1 MKVLFATTNP
11 AKIKA
16 YATRLEERGYEIVT
30 LKDLEIT
37 TDVEETGKSPV
48 ENAIIK
54 AKAYHEISKLP
65 TIALDDALFLEN
77 VPENLQP
84 KTNVRRVNGKRLN
97 DEEMIEHYTGLVN
110 QYGKAGKLSGYFQ
123 KGIAIATDEKI
134 ESFETKST
142 RCFSNTR
149 CDKVNE
155 GYPLASIQWIEE
167 LNKYKAELTKGEE
180 DNIMAQE
187 QKEILGFIESKT
199 DKLKAP
205 KIDVKKKI

>member
-97 DEEMIEHYTGLVN
+97 DEEMIEHYTSCLL
-110 QYGKAGKLSGYFQ
+110 YTS
-123 KGIAIATDEKI
+123 
-134 ESFETKST
+134 
-142 RCFSNTR
+142 RC
-149 CDKVNE
+149 V
-155 GYPLASIQWIEE
+155 
-167 LNKYKAELTKGEE
+167 
-180 DNIMAQE
+180 
-187 QKEILGFIESKT
+187 
-199 DKLKAP
+199 
-205 KIDVKKKI
+205 

>member
-1 MKVLFATTNP
+1 MKILFATTNP
-11 AKIKA
+11 AKVKR
-16 YATRLEERGYEIVT
+16 YVPLLEKKGYEVVT
-30 LKDLEIT
+30 LKDLNIE
-37 TDVEETGKSPV
+37 TDVEENGNTPR

-54 AKAYHEISKLP
+54 AKTYQKISKLP
-65 TIALDDALFLEN
+65 TIAVDDALFLEN
-77 VPENLQP
+77 VPDTLQP

-97 DEEMIEHYTGLVN
+97 DEEMLKHYTNLVKE
-110 QYGKAGKLSGYFQ
+110 YGKQGKLNGYFL

-167 LNKYKAELTKGEE
+167 LNKYKAELTKEEE

-187 QKEILGFIESKT
+187 QKEILGFIESKI